1 MVKGGQFYCG
11 NLNYDYHDDVDDDNK
26 EGNENQRMMNALSGC
41 G

>member
-11 NLNYDYHDDVDDDNK
+11 NLKYDYYDDVDDDNK